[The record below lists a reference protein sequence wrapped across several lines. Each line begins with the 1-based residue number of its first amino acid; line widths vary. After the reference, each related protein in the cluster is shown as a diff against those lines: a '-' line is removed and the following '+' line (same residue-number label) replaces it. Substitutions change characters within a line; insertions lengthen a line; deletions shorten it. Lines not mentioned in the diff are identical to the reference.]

1 MFISPSDTNFIFF
14 VMSSIGLQSIIDAV
28 QPKDKRNI
36 ALENSL
42 RQQGYGD
49 LVDAN
54 PWNDLE
60 YRKSGWQ
67 KFLSFLGFRTNY
79 DVAKENQQFQSN
91 EYLSNVQAMAQQNQ
105 YNTPSAQAERM
116 REAGMN
122 PDLQGTGDVAGAA
135 GLPEDTNNTLPNT
148 NDTDQLISFASG
160 LMNAF
165 TGAFGLFQAFGS
177 IKNTHLLNRGLEIKN
192 AQDLVTGAKAAISAV
207 IPDLADMTDGKYDQ
221 SEFTSRIMDSINAM
235 YSPDAL
241 DAQGHIMRNKG
252 TRMSRKMYNQF
263 FQAASAIAHSA
274 PTKVEGLKSWIDEL
288 KSGSEFA
295 ATDSSKFTNADPS
308 FLYDVFKPIIKAQD
322 EIRENKT
329 KFESEYQQRMTDVG
343 GEHMANLDITGK
355 ELGVEGQFFENQ
367 SKEYQAILDRAKS
380 EALRIL
386 EEKADAGNELAQH
399 MLVVYSATGSIGD
412 IFGQFFKL
420 F

>member
-1 MFISPSDTNFIFF
+1 
-14 VMSSIGLQSIIDAV
+14 MSSLGLQSIVDAV
-28 QPKDKRNI
+28 QPKDKRNTS
-36 ALENSL
+36 LENSL
-42 RQQGYGD
+42 RRQGYGD

-54 PWNDLE
+54 PWNNLE
-60 YRKSGWQ
+60 YRQSGWQ

-91 EYLSNVQAMAQQNQ
+91 EYLANVQAMALQNE

-122 PDLQGTGDVAGAA
+122 PDLQGLGDVAGAA

-148 NDTDQLISFASG
+148 NDTDQLMSIASG
-160 LMNAF
+160 FMNAF
-165 TGAFGLFQAFGS
+165 TGAFGLLQAFGS

-192 AQDLVTGAKAAISAV
+192 ARDLVIGAKTAISAV
-207 IPDLADMTDGKYDQ
+207 LPDLVDMTDGKYDQ

-241 DAQGHIMRNKG
+241 DAQGNIMRNKG

-274 PTKVEGLKSWIDEL
+274 PTKVEGLQSWIDEL
-288 KSGSEFA
+288 KSGSDFA
-295 ATDSSKFTNADPS
+295 ATDASKFTNADPS
-308 FLYDVFKPIIKAQD
+308 MLYDVFKPIISAQD
-322 EIRENKT
+322 EIRELKS
-329 KFESEYQQRMTDVG
+329 KYEHDYQQRITDVG

-355 ELGVEGQFFENQ
+355 ELGVEGQMFDNQ
-367 SKEYQAILDRAKS
+367 SKEYDAIMKRAES

-386 EEKADAGNELAQH
+386 EEKADAGDELARY
-399 MLVVYSATGSIGD
+399 MLIVYSTTGSIGNV
-412 IFGQFFKL
+412 FGQFFGNVL
-420 F
+420 